1 MTPLDCG
8 GKPLDLTRPCI
19 MGVLNIT
26 PDSFSDGG
34 QYFAPELALEQAF
47 RMVEQGADIIDVGG
61 ESTRPGALAVSLEE
75 ETRRVI
81 PVLETLAAKLD
92 VPVSIDTS
100 KPELMRAAAA
110 AGAGMINDVM
120 ALREPG
126 AVQAAADTGL
136 PVCLMHMQGRPR
148 TMQERPLYDDVVR
161 EVIDFLAQRV
171 VACEQ
176 AGIARSRLLV
186 DPGFG
191 FGKSLEH
198 NLSLLKHL
206 GRMQQL
212 ELPVLVGLSRKSML
226 GALTARAVGDRV
238 YAGIAGAVL
247 AVQAGARIVR
257 VHDVAAT
264 ADALKL
270 THAVMAAR

>member
-1 MTPLDCG
+1 
-8 GKPLDLTRPCI
+8 
-19 MGVLNIT
+19 
-26 PDSFSDGG
+26 
-34 QYFAPELALEQAF
+34 
-47 RMVEQGADIIDVGG
+47 
-61 ESTRPGALAVSLEE
+61 
-75 ETRRVI
+75 
-81 PVLETLAAKLD
+81 
-92 VPVSIDTS
+92 
-100 KPELMRAAAA
+100 
-110 AGAGMINDVM
+110 MINDVM